1 MGGFAAQHPPGNIF
15 FTPGSHPKDVV
26 ITDEHPKTL
35 LYQKHADYIV
45 GYSKKKDDYEF
56 TMTEHFRMSGMYWG
70 ITALDL
76 LNQLDRMDSTEILD
90 FICKCQD
97 KGSGGFSPS
106 IGHDAH
112 LLYTLSAVQILV
124 ILEALDKV
132 DVEAIVKYVAGL
144 QNEDGSFSGDQW
156 GEVDTRFSFCAVN
169 TLALLKRLDAIN
181 TEKAVEF
188 VMRCQ
193 NVDGGFGTRPGS
205 ESHAGQ
211 IYCCV
216 GLLSITGQLH
226 RVNGDLLGWWL
237 CERQLPSG
245 GLNGRPEK
253 LPDVCYSWWVLA
265 SLTML
270 GRLHWIN
277 ADKMRV
283 FILATQ
289 DAETGGFTD
298 RPGDMV
304 DLYHTLF
311 GLAGLSLLGES
322 SLKPI
327 NPVFCMPQ
335 YVLDR
340 ISVTVQIMST

>member
-1 MGGFAAQHPPGNIF
+1 M
-15 FTPGSHPKDVV
+15 GSHPKDVV

-76 LNQLDRMDSTEILD
+76 LNQLERMDSTDIID

-106 IGHDAH
+106 TGHDAH

-124 ILEALDKV
+124 ILDALDKV

-216 GLLSITGQLH
+216 GLLSIIGQLH

>member
-1 MGGFAAQHPPGNIF
+1 MG
-15 FTPGSHPKDVV
+15 THPKDVE
-26 ITDEHPKTL
+26 ITDEHPKSL
-35 LYQKHADYIV
+35 LLQKHADYILS
-45 GYSKKKDDYEF
+45 YTKKKEDYEY

-70 ITALDL
+70 LTAMDILG
-76 LNQLDRMDSTEILD
+76 QLDKMSRSEVIQ
-90 FICKCQD
+90 FIHQCQD
-97 KGSGGFSPS
+97 AESGGFSAS
-106 IGHDAH
+106 LGHDPH
-112 LLYTLSAVQILV
+112 MLFTLSAVQILV
-124 ILEALDKV
+124 MLEATEEIS
-132 DVEAIVKYVAGL
+132 VEGVVRYVSGL
-144 QNEDGSFSGDQW
+144 QNSDGSFSGDKW
-156 GEVDTRFSFCAVN
+156 GEVDTRFSFCAVAC
-169 TLALLKRLDAIN
+169 LSLLKRLDALN
-181 TEKAVEF
+181 LDKAVEF
-188 VMRCQ
+188 VMHCQ

-211 IYCCV
+211 IYCCL

-226 RVNGDLLGWWL
+226 QVNGDLLGWWL

-277 ADKMRV
+277 DTKMRL
-283 FILATQ
+283 FIMATQ
-289 DAETGGFTD
+289 DPETGGFTD

-311 GLAGLSLLGES
+311 GLAGLSLLGETG
-322 SLKPI
+322 LKEV

-335 YVLDR
+335 YIMNRLG
-340 ISVTVQIMST
+340 ITVQIVAA